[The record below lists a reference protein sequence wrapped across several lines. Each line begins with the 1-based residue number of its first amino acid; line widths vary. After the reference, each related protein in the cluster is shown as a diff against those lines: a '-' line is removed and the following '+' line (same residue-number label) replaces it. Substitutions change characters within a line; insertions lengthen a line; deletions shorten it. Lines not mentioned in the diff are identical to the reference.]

1 MESLTN
7 AGDFEG
13 DCKKGTMESQKRTSF
28 VGGGPNTTDEKWPK

>member
-13 DCKKGTMESQKRTSF
+13 DCKKGTKESQKRTSF
-28 VGGGPNTTDEKWPK
+28 VAWDTNTTDEK